1 MDPSGSGALIA
12 LRSAAEGLRALGDT
26 PQHRPQSPPRPPRGL
41 WSGSDLFA
49 FRPDVGS
56 LRRSVPPTPGIPR
69 GGACRAVG
77 WGGGAVRGS
86 VAVLGPPGTAPPPSP
101 MSHTVRRGGCP
112 LCEDGRW
119 AGEGA
124 RQPYRPHCVCVG
136 QSRMGGMEGGGGTW
150 GSQPQRGRGARARGL
165 PLMSAARINNR
176 RAAGTNGSSVPDP
189 PGAPALLGQSP
200 PPFIPPL
207 PFLPPALSV
216 GWAADCR
223 PGGVGSGCGMRDAA
237 VGAQRTEQPSS
248 PSAELMLPPP
258 SRFPPPDFPPP
269 GWVPPVPPPWRRCR
283 PSPQRSQ
290 ALCPPVPR
298 CWHAVSCPPPP
309 HSAAPGAAP
318 GPPPLP
324 PQGQHPPGSGR
335 AVPTLCHAAGSAD
348 GRRVGGGGHCPPRTP
363 ILAVPPL
370 LPCGSASPQ
379 SRRCGA
385 DSGSSCTPPPSN
397 PALLPDGC
405 RGGGQPPQRGFGLR
419 LGRVPRPGEFGGG
432 RSAV

>member
-1 MDPSGSGALIA
+1 
-12 LRSAAEGLRALGDT
+12 
-26 PQHRPQSPPRPPRGL
+26 
-41 WSGSDLFA
+41 
-49 FRPDVGS
+49 
-56 LRRSVPPTPGIPR
+56 
-69 GGACRAVG
+69 
-77 WGGGAVRGS
+77 
-86 VAVLGPPGTAPPPSP
+86 
-101 MSHTVRRGGCP
+101 
-112 LCEDGRW
+112 
-119 AGEGA
+119 
-124 RQPYRPHCVCVG
+124 
-136 QSRMGGMEGGGGTW
+136 
-150 GSQPQRGRGARARGL
+150 
-165 PLMSAARINNR
+165 MSAARINNR

-200 PPFIPPL
+200 PPHSSL
-207 PFLPPALSV
+207 PSPSFLRRCP
-216 GWAADCR
+216 W
-223 PGGVGSGCGMRDAA
+223 GGQRIAGLAVWGRDAGCGMRDAA

-385 DSGSSCTPPPSN
+385 DSDSSCTPPPPTPRCS
-397 PALLPDGC
+397 PMGAE
-405 RGGGQPPQRGFGLR
+405 GGGQPPQRGFGLR

>member
-56 LRRSVPPTPGIPR
+56 LRRSVSPTPGIPR

-77 WGGGAVRGS
+77 CVGGAVRGS
-86 VAVLGPPGTAPPPSP
+86 VAVLGPPGTAPPPLPLCHTRSEEGAARSARTDAGPGKGPGSP
-101 MSHTVRRGGCP
+101 IGPTVCVWGRAVWGGWRGG
-112 LCEDGRW
+112 
-119 AGEGA
+119 
-124 RQPYRPHCVCVG
+124 V
-136 QSRMGGMEGGGGTW
+136 GGGGTW

-176 RAAGTNGSSVPDP
+176 RAAGTNSSSVPDP

-223 PGGVGSGCGMRDAA
+223 PGGVGSGCGMRDAGCGRR
-237 VGAQRTEQPSS
+237 GAAHRAAEQSQRRADAPPS
-248 PSAELMLPPP
+248 LQVPPP
-258 SRFPPPDFPPP
+258 RLPPP

-309 HSAAPGAAP
+309 ALSC
-318 GPPPLP
+318 
-324 PQGQHPPGSGR
+324 S
-335 AVPTLCHAAGSAD
+335 
-348 GRRVGGGGHCPPRTP
+348 RRSPRTP
-363 ILAVPPL
+363 P
-370 LPCGSASPQ
+370 
-379 SRRCGA
+379 
-385 DSGSSCTPPPSN
+385 TPPPRGSIRLA
-397 PALLPDGC
+397 PA
-405 RGGGQPPQRGFGLR
+405 GLC
-419 LGRVPRPGEFGGG
+419 PRCAT
-432 RSAV
+432 RRAVLMGVV

>member
-26 PQHRPQSPPRPPRGL
+26 PQHRPQSPPQPPRGL

-269 GWVPPVPPPWRRCR
+269 RLGAAGSPPVAPMPSIPAALPSPLPTRPPLLARSLVPPPTALSCSRRSPR
-283 PSPQRSQ
+283 TPPTPPS
-290 ALCPPVPR
+290 
-298 CWHAVSCPPPP
+298 
-309 HSAAPGAAP
+309 GAAP
-318 GPPPLP
+318 AWLR
-324 PQGQHPPGSGR
+324 PGCAH
-335 AVPTLCHAAGSAD
+335 AVP
-348 GRRVGGGGHCPPRTP
+348 
-363 ILAVPPL
+363 
-370 LPCGSASPQ
+370 
-379 SRRCGA
+379 
-385 DSGSSCTPPPSN
+385 
-397 PALLPDGC
+397 
-405 RGGGQPPQRGFGLR
+405 RGGQC
-419 LGRVPRPGEFGGG
+419 
-432 RSAV
+432 

>member
-101 MSHTVRRGGCP
+101 MSHTVRGGGCP

-223 PGGVGSGCGMRDAA
+223 PGGVGSGCGMRDAGCGRRGA
-237 VGAQRTEQPSS
+237 VHRAAEQSQRRADAPPSLQV
-248 PSAELMLPPP
+248 PPPRLPPP
-258 SRFPPPDFPPP
+258 PLGAAGSPPVAPMPSIPAALPSPLPTRPPLLARSL
-269 GWVPPVPPPWRRCR
+269 VPPPTALSCSRRSPR
-283 PSPQRSQ
+283 TPPTPPS
-290 ALCPPVPR
+290 
-298 CWHAVSCPPPP
+298 
-309 HSAAPGAAP
+309 GAAP
-318 GPPPLP
+318 AWLR
-324 PQGQHPPGSGR
+324 PGCAH
-335 AVPTLCHAAGSAD
+335 AVP
-348 GRRVGGGGHCPPRTP
+348 
-363 ILAVPPL
+363 
-370 LPCGSASPQ
+370 
-379 SRRCGA
+379 
-385 DSGSSCTPPPSN
+385 
-397 PALLPDGC
+397 
-405 RGGGQPPQRGFGLR
+405 RGGQC
-419 LGRVPRPGEFGGG
+419 
-432 RSAV
+432 